1 MTLRRL
7 LPILA
12 LVAVVVGALA
22 IGTSSGDGDGDPSP
36 EARTRRL
43 AAGLRCPVC
52 QGLSVADSP
61 SPTARAIA
69 EDIRRR
75 IDAGE
80 SDGDIRQAYVD
91 RYGEEILLSPPEDGF
106 TALVWALPI
115 VALVLAAAGLA
126 LAFRRWRRDVPE
138 AVTEDDRELVERARA
153 DRGVTDP
160 QLPWSEDPSIPEG
173 LSR

>member
-1 MTLRRL
+1 MTSRRL
-7 LPILA
+7 LPVLA
-12 LVAVVVGALA
+12 LAAVVVATLVIGA
-22 IGTSSGDGDGDPSP
+22 SSGDGDPSP
-36 EARTRRL
+36 AARTRRL
-43 AAGLRCPVC
+43 SAGLRCPVC

-61 SPTARAIA
+61 SPTARAIS

-75 IDAGE
+75 VDTGE
-80 SDGDIRQAYVD
+80 SDSDIRQAYVE
-91 RYGEEILLSPPEDGF
+91 RYGEWVLLQPAGSGLG
-106 TALVWALPI
+106 ALVWALP
-115 VALVLAAAGLA
+115 VAALLLAAGGLA

-160 QLPWSEDPSIPEG
+160 PMSWSEDPSIPEG

>member
-1 MTLRRL
+1 MNLRRL
-7 LPILA
+7 LPVLA
-12 LVAVVVGALA
+12 LAAVVVGALV
-22 IGTSSGDGDGDPSP
+22 IGASSDGGDPSP
-36 EARTRRL
+36 AARTRRL
-43 AAGLRCPVC
+43 SAGLRCPVC

-61 SPTARAIA
+61 SPTARAIS

-75 IDAGE
+75 VDAGE
-80 SDGDIRQAYVD
+80 SDGDIRQAYVE
-91 RYGEEILLSPPEDGF
+91 RYGEWVLLQPAGNGLG
-106 TALVWALPI
+106 ALVWALP
-115 VALVLAAAGLA
+115 VAALLLAAGGLA

-160 QLPWSEDPSIPEG
+160 H

>member
-1 MTLRRL
+1 VSLRRL

-22 IGTSSGDGDGDPSP
+22 IGSSSGDGDPSP

-80 SDGDIRQAYVD
+80 SDGDIRQAYVE
-91 RYGEEILLSPPEDGF
+91 RYGEWVLLQPAGSGLG
-106 TALVWALPI
+106 ALVWALP
-115 VALVLAAAGLA
+115 VAALLLAAGGLA

-160 QLPWSEDPSIPEG
+160 HIPWSEDPSIPEG